1 MLVIPS
7 IDIHRGRCVQ
17 WVGGKMGTGKVYGA
31 PVQMAWRWVE
41 EGAEWLHVVDLDAA
55 LGLGSNFNLIAEI
68 LANVPVPVQVGG
80 GIRDM
85 ERASELLGLGAERVI
100 LGTAAVRKPELVR
113 ELVEK
118 VGGERV
124 MVALDARGGRVVVKG
139 WTEDGGITPLELAKR
154 FEGMG
159 VGSLLYTEV
168 EVEGRMTG
176 LRVDQARKLISSL
189 RVPLFLSGGVGSLE
203 DVRLAKEAGAAGLV
217 VGMALYEGKFTLEE
231 AKRVAA

>member
-1 MLVIPS
+1 M
-7 IDIHRGRCVQ
+7 D
-17 WVGGKMGTGKVYGA
+17 TGKVYGG
-31 PVQMAWRWVE
+31 PVEVAWKWVE

-118 VGGERV
+118 VGGRRV

-139 WTEDGGITPLELAKR
+139 WTEDGGVTPLELAKR

-168 EVEGRMTG
+168 EVEGRMAG
-176 LRVDQARKLISSL
+176 IRVDRARRLISFL
-189 RVPLFLSGGVGSLE
+189 KIPLFLSGGVGSLE

-231 AKRVAA
+231 AKRVAT

>member
-1 MLVIPS
+1 
-7 IDIHRGRCVQ
+7 
-17 WVGGKMGTGKVYGA
+17 MGTGKVYGA